1 MKRQDPIRFG
11 KPNRFGVPDTEY
23 YVHQQ
28 IARLRDAIPKL
39 REAGKT
45 EMLKIC
51 EADLAKWKQQLDFI
65 KIEQEDIR
73 FQITGEQLTLFGGQ
87 TE

>member
-1 MKRQDPIRFG
+1 MRFNA
-11 KPNRFGVPDTEY
+11 PNRFGVPDTEA
-23 YVHQQ
+23 YVHRE

-39 REAGKT
+39 RDAGKT
-45 EMLKIC
+45 ELVAIC
-51 EADLAKWKQQLDFI
+51 EKRPCTTGNSSLTLSRLSKTILD
-65 KIEQEDIR
+65 